1 MVSSDR
7 LFAASIPEVYDR
19 LLVPVIFDAYGPI
32 VAAQVASSEPRAV
45 LEIAAGTGALTRA
58 LVAELPPGTR
68 LVATDL
74 NQPMIDQAMRH
85 GHCDGVEWRQ
95 ADALA
100 LPFASESFDAVACQ
114 FGVMFFPDKIK
125 AYGEAKRMLKPGGRF
140 VFSVWDRIARN
151 DFADVVTRAL
161 AGMFPDD
168 PPSFLARTP
177 HGYCDQEAIRDHL
190 AAAGFTSVAIGTHG
204 AISRARSAH
213 DVAMAYCQG
222 TPLRNEIEA
231 HDPSRLEEAT
241 NSAADALTE
250 RFGSGP
256 IEGRMQG
263 HVVSAKW

>member
-7 LFAASIPEVYDR
+7 LFAASIPGVYDR

-32 VAAQVASSEPRAV
+32 VAAQVACSEPRAV

-58 LVAELPPGTR
+58 LVAELAPGTR

-95 ADALA
+95 ADAHA
-100 LPFASESFDAVACQ
+100 LPFASGSFDAVACQ

-125 AYGEAKRMLKPGGRF
+125 AYGEAKRVLKPGGRF
-140 VFSVWDRIARN
+140 VFSVWDRIAKN
-151 DFADVVTRAL
+151 DFAAVVTRAL
-161 AGMFPDD
+161 AEMLPDN

-177 HGYCDQEAIRDHL
+177 HGYCDQEAIRGQL
-190 AAAGFTSVAIGTHG
+190 AAAGFTSVAIATHG
-204 AISRARSAH
+204 AISRARSAR

-222 TPLRNEIEA
+222 TPLRSEIEA
-231 HDPSRLEEAT
+231 RDPSRLDEAT
-241 NSAADALTE
+241 EHAADALTE

-256 IEGRMQG
+256 IEGRMQA
-263 HVVSAKW
+263 HIISATC